1 MNSCASA
8 TSVENR
14 TLEEICGGTLPTGFD
29 SDIWNVGSVGS
40 LTVTEGRFGRKAYT
54 YPSLKNVGTAETENA
69 KYYNFST
76 DDTLDWQEYTV
87 ISTPDEFKAIG
98 EDSTKWNKNYVLGAD
113 IDLDGAEITPIGK
126 VEPDFISFTG
136 KFSGNGHTVSNF
148 KINKPDSDYVG
159 LFGFNEGL
167 IMDLGVENAEV
178 TENRYVSGI
187 CGNNQGTIT
196 NCHNAATVNGDIDIG
211 GVCGSKESGGIIT
224 NCYYNK
230 DFCTVGGIEKSDID
244 GSATGLTTDELCG
257 ELPTGFDSS
266 VWTEGKL
273 NAVTDSQN
281 SKFRTAKFTLPSLKG
296 VGKTYSFSEEK
307 QYNFSIDGEN
317 DCWQEYTLISSADE
331 FKALTKDSS
340 RWDKNYV
347 LCADID
353 LGGATIEPIGN
364 DKTNFTG
371 KFSGDRHI
379 VSNFKINKPKDDN
392 VGLFNLRAGLV
403 MNLGVDNAEVT
414 GNNDVGGICG
424 VNSSG
429 TIINCYY
436 AGTVRWYMRNEQRNY
451 CQLLQHR
458 FN

>member
-211 GVCGSKESGGIIT
+211 GVCGYNNDSIVINCYNTGSVSGSEWVGGVCGSKESSGIIT

-230 DFCTVGGIEKSDID
+230 DICTVGGIEKSDID

-296 VGKTYSFSEEK
+296 VGKAYSSSEEK

-317 DCWQEYTLISSADE
+317 DCWQEYTLISTADE

-340 RWDKNYV
+340 KWDKNYV
-347 LCADID
+347 LSADID

-403 MNLGVDNAEVT
+403 MNLGVDNA
-414 GNNDVGGICG
+414 
-424 VNSSG
+424 
-429 TIINCYY
+429 
-436 AGTVRWYMRNEQRNY
+436 
-451 CQLLQHR
+451 
-458 FN
+458 